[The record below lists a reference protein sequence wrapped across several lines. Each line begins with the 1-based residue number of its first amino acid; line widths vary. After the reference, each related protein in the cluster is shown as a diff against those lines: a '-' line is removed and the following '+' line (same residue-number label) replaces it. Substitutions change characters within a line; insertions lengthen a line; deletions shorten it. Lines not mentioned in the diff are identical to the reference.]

1 MATLPMG
8 NEKASKFLTGYTMR
22 SPKDKLL
29 IYLEGE
35 KIDRTVLLG
44 KTPEIR

>member
-1 MATLPMG
+1 MMYFSL
-8 NEKASKFLTGYTMR
+8 FDIV
-22 SPKDKLL
+22 KDKLL